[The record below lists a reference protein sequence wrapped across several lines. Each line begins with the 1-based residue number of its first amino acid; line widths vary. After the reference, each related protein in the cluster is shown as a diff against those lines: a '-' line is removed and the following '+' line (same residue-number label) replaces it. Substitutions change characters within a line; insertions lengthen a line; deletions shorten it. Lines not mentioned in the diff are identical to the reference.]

1 MNYIDYKKD
10 LKYLEISS
18 LKFSK
23 IVGISDS
30 TPSSAWRRKNE
41 VPKMARVVLEL
52 LKELPIE
59 KRLMFIHNKLE
70 EREKENAEK

>member
-59 KRLMFIHNKLE
+59 KRLLFMHNKSIE
-70 EREKENAEK
+70 S

>member
-52 LKELPIE
+52 LKE
-59 KRLMFIHNKLE
+59 
-70 EREKENAEK
+70 NAEK